1 MVLVREPLR
10 LRAIALGSATAGET
24 LCRWSL
30 RPVVT
35 SLSCS
40 DACVN
45 NYDISVTPVL
55 WQCWLGVRK
64 STRTA
69 KIEWWSAGVVTS
81 LSAIGMSSSW
91 STVSKSTVIFLYFF
105 KQTKISENVV
115 LNVLLNWV
123 KFVVDIR
130 AALILF
136 GGKLHHVRLTC
147 ATSDAS
153 QKLLF
158 MSTY

>member
-1 MVLVREPLR
+1 MINR
-10 LRAIALGSATAGET
+10 IQIYGYF
-24 LCRWSL
+24 SL
-30 RPVVT
+30 
-35 SLSCS
+35 L
-40 DACVN
+40 
-45 NYDISVTPVL
+45 
-55 WQCWLGVRK
+55 
-64 STRTA
+64 
-69 KIEWWSAGVVTS
+69 
-81 LSAIGMSSSW
+81 
-91 STVSKSTVIFLYFF
+91 F

-130 AALILF
+130 AALVHF